1 MQTYVSVNT
10 PLNTQ
15 APWFRDLSELC
26 RRQFRTTTM
35 KRYLHLTLAFID
47 DTKDCNRVA
56 DELGKVL
63 NGREMPVLNFDK
75 LDVFTGQHMKKQI
88 IHLTCTNPPEEFMSI
103 VRDVR
108 TAIEN
113 TGHTLNTEFKLH
125 MTLAEVDPD
134 IKIETVR
141 DALRGIAF
149 KSIRLTP
156 ERPAYIERSKYT
168 TIRTY

>member
-1 MQTYVSVNT
+1 MQTYVSINT
-10 PLNTQ
+10 PLNTS
-15 APWFRDLSELC
+15 APWFKELSEVC
-26 RRQFRTTTM
+26 RRQFRIHTN
-35 KRYLHLTLAFID
+35 RHRHLTLAFIE
-47 DTKDCNRVA
+47 DTKDVNRVA

-63 NGREMPVLNFDK
+63 DGREMPALNFDK
-75 LDVFTGQHMKKQI
+75 LDVFTGQHQGKQI

-113 TGHTLNTEFKLH
+113 TEHTLNTEFRLH
-125 MTLAEVDPD
+125 MTLAEVNPD
-134 IKIETVR
+134 IKIETVG

-156 ERPAYIERSKYT
+156 GRPAYIERSNHR